1 MQAVKWEQEVN
12 QITVELEPNQFAVV
26 KYQRTEMYY
35 ISRRHAFLMNC
46 KARAL
51 VR

>member
-1 MQAVKWEQEVN
+1 MQAVKWDQEVN

-35 ISRRHAFLMNC
+35 ISPRHESLMNY

-51 VR
+51 AR